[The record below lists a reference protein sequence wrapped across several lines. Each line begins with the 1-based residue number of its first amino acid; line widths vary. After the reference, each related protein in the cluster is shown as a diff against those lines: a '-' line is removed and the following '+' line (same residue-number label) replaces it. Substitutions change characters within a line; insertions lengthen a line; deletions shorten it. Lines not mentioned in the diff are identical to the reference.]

1 MEKEIKKT
9 QKVQSSSNKNEQ
21 NKHLS
26 ILVLPFSLKKK
37 SIESDA
43 FKFDSEIDSCNEQE
57 LQEFIK
63 LLEKIEPNESKFI
76 DTTKHHSFAAN
87 HISLINQKS
96 PSFLKVV
103 TINQNHYHRLN
114 ETFNFNADVSEIS
127 FCNNDNTV
135 SDYKIEF
142 NNSTRIILND
152 FAKVGYFVFELKIT
166 SPIEKSLS
174 DLSKIEFFRYFTDDN
189 CKQNKSKLSVK
200 RKRSETEHFF
210 LTIQNLLEIYFKE
223 LLPFIKFQ
231 YKKPVC
237 LHVFGKEFKYK
248 EDTTA
253 LNTSMYKLLRIP
265 PSAESNE
272 IDTPQFLETSN
283 EIIFYGAL
291 LEGAVVIDKLEQ
303 QSNLFNKYFPS
314 FIFSLNQREV
324 MIQLNKHIS
333 NINSKDIILELN
345 KHSSSTK
352 NNYVFDELK
361 ELRNKAT
368 IFKLKKMFYYISFY
382 DEINQFYQKLLGTF
396 NVELL
401 VKDNKDCISEIHS
414 LIESKREKDKD
425 EEEKVKNNK
434 LETILFILTIAQVWL
449 GVFSSPENLFWKFVY
464 YLGVVIL
471 LLMIVF
477 NYFNKKSKK

>member
-9 QKVQSSSNKNEQ
+9 LKVQSSSNKKEQ
-21 NKHLS
+21 NKHMS
-26 ILVLPFSLKKK
+26 IMVLPFSLKKK

-43 FKFDSEIDSCNEQE
+43 FKFDSEIDSCSEKE
-57 LQEFIK
+57 LKEFID
-63 LLEKIEPNESKFI
+63 LLENIERNESKFI

-103 TINQNHYHRLN
+103 TVNQNHYHRLN
-114 ETFNFNADVSEIS
+114 ETFNFNPDVSEIS

-174 DLSKIEFFRYFTDDN
+174 DLSKIEFFRYFTNDN

-200 RKRSETEHFF
+200 RNKSENEHFF
-210 LTIQNLLEIYFKE
+210 LTIQNLLDTYFKE

-231 YKKPVC
+231 YKKPIC

-248 EDTTA
+248 EDTNA

-265 PSAESNE
+265 PSTESNE
-272 IDTPQFLETSN
+272 IFTPQFLETSN
-283 EIIFYGAL
+283 EIVFYGAL

-303 QSNLFNKYFPS
+303 HSNLFNKYFPS

-333 NINSKDIILELN
+333 NITSKDIILELN
-345 KHSSSTK
+345 SSAK

-368 IFKLKKMFYYISFY
+368 IFQLKQMFYSISFY
-382 DEINQFYQKLLGTF
+382 HEINQFYQKLLTTF

-425 EEEKVKNNK
+425 DEEKVKNKK

-449 GVFSSPENLFWKFVY
+449 GIFNPPENLIWRIVF
-464 YLGVVIL
+464 YLVVAFLVLI
-471 LLMIVF
+471 IVF
-477 NYFNKKSKK
+477 NYFNKKSKH